1 MKQRLRKLT
10 LDVPAESSPPE
21 RPLRCPP
28 FAHAMPKP
36 MRHLWW
42 EVKVI
47 CCIDYPLDGKG
58 ERLDWLDGR
67 RAQDAIDCLE
77 NCRSGLSDPTGDC
90 FLFHVTTVM
99 NPHTRCGAKEAINS
113 VHRQVT
119 DACKEVAAAVAPF
132 WHSKEVYDLYVRKHR
147 QWEDA
152 ERFRLQCVHQIK
164 KDGTVQRRL
173 VLT

>member
-10 LDVPAESSPPE
+10 LEVPAESSPPE

-28 FAHAMPKP
+28 FAHPMPTP
-36 MRHLWW
+36 TRYLW
-42 EVKVI
+42 EVRVLCTI
-47 CCIDYPLDGKG
+47 QYPLNEKG
-58 ERLDWLDGR
+58 ERLDWLEDTTTVEFTLN
-67 RAQDAIDCLE
+67 CME
-77 NCRSGLSDPTGDC
+77 NCSVDNYNTNAQCFFFYVTAMLDPRS
-90 FLFHVTTVM
+90 
-99 NPHTRCGAKEAINS
+99 RRGALDEINS

-132 WHSKEVYDLYVRKHR
+132 WHSKQVYDLYTRAHS

-152 ERFRLQCVHQIK
+152 ERFRLQCVHRIK